1 VNREETRQSPGPAG
15 GPDSI
20 DPARVRRTSA
30 VAREYDALM
39 GLSLVVL
46 GLGSVVAGLTGQ
58 TAVYLAIGA
67 ALSGASASWY
77 IKRYGRVRSA
87 GLRNLWIFTGSMT
100 MVVILL
106 VAFVLDRWLELPVL
120 LTLLGLAASV
130 AVGQFLMLRRTGLT
144 PVHWCVY
151 AALALAALAP
161 VVGGP
166 RGAEA
171 LPYVLVCA
179 GVALI
184 VLGLVDHRR
193 LVQILGPAETTHA

>member
-1 VNREETRQSPGPAG
+1 MNREPTQQSPGPAA

-20 DPARVRRTSA
+20 DPARVRRASA

-77 IKRYGRVRSA
+77 IKRYGRVRA
-87 GLRNLWIFTGSMT
+87 GGLRNLWIFAGAMT
-100 MVVILL
+100 LVVILL
-106 VAFVLDRWLELPVL
+106 VAYVLDRWLQLPVL
-120 LTLLGLAASV
+120 LTLLGLAASL
-130 AVGQFLMLRRTGLT
+130 AIGQFLMLRRTGLT
-144 PVHWCVY
+144 PAHWCVY

-171 LPYVLVCA
+171 LAYVLVCA

-193 LVQILGPAETTHA
+193 LVQILGPAETSRA